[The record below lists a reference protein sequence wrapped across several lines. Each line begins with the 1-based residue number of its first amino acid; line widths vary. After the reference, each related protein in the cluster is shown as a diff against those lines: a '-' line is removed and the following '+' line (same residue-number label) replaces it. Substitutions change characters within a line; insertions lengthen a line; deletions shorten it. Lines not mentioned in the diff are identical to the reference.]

1 MSNNVNSRI
10 ITAILWPFGA
20 LVSALR
26 NWRQPWAMNVFWVVC
41 IFLGAIQIFHP
52 SGTVLGEGSDAGRYV
67 LELQWMYS
75 SVDTYSQV
83 SRYFY
88 DGDTNDVFCSTLQ
101 FLVSRFTDNGHVF
114 FFVLAI
120 IYGFF
125 YSRNIWYILGKISDQ
140 RIKGLWVLIALFFL
154 VCPIWNINGV
164 RMWTALHVFCYGAL
178 PYLLDGEKKQLIW
191 SAISILIH
199 HSFIF
204 PIALLAG
211 FILVQKKVFKNNNI
225 LTGLFLFYLFTLTVK
240 TIDLGALNVALQ
252 AYLPGFYDD
261 RIDSYVNEDILN
273 ARLER
278 ASQNSWHVAFFN
290 DLQYWI
296 NQLLIVFSFIT
307 IRKFKDKLVDIL
319 PLFAFALLIY
329 GFSNI
334 LACVPSGG
342 RYITI
347 SKMFMGS
354 VYLLVYGKMYSIPHF
369 RKVLPYVLFLLAFSL
384 IFEIR
389 KGLDFYGIGLFGN
402 FITAMLVDDRTPLIN
417 LIKFL

>member
-164 RMWTALHVFCYGAL
+164 RMWTALHVFCY
-178 PYLLDGEKKQLIW
+178 
-191 SAISILIH
+191 
-199 HSFIF
+199 
-204 PIALLAG
+204 
-211 FILVQKKVFKNNNI
+211 
-225 LTGLFLFYLFTLTVK
+225 
-240 TIDLGALNVALQ
+240 
-252 AYLPGFYDD
+252 
-261 RIDSYVNEDILN
+261 
-273 ARLER
+273 
-278 ASQNSWHVAFFN
+278 
-290 DLQYWI
+290 
-296 NQLLIVFSFIT
+296 
-307 IRKFKDKLVDIL
+307 
-319 PLFAFALLIY
+319 
-329 GFSNI
+329 
-334 LACVPSGG
+334 
-342 RYITI
+342 
-347 SKMFMGS
+347 
-354 VYLLVYGKMYSIPHF
+354 
-369 RKVLPYVLFLLAFSL
+369 
-384 IFEIR
+384 
-389 KGLDFYGIGLFGN
+389 
-402 FITAMLVDDRTPLIN
+402 
-417 LIKFL
+417 

>member
-1 MSNNVNSRI
+1 MNSNNKVLL
-10 ITAILWPFGA
+10 AILWPFGA
-20 LVSALR
+20 LVSALK

-52 SGTVLGEGSDAGRYV
+52 TGQVLGDGSDAGRYV
-67 LELQWMYS
+67 LELQWMYNS
-75 SVDTYSQV
+75 IDNYSQV
-83 SRYFY
+83 SRNFY
-88 DGDTNDVFCSTLQ
+88 DGDTNDVFRPTLQ

-125 YSRNIWYILGKISDQ
+125 YSRNIWYILGKIADQ

-164 RMWTALHVFCYGAL
+164 RMWTALHVFCYGAI
-178 PYLLDGEKKQLIW
+178 PYLLDGKKKRLIW

-211 FILVQKKVFKNNNI
+211 FILVQKKVVMNNNI

-240 TIDLGALNVALQ
+240 AIDLGALNVALQ
-252 AYLPGFYDD
+252 AYLPGFYED
-261 RIDSYVNEDILN
+261 RIDGYVNETTL
-273 ARLER
+273 ATRLER
-278 ASQNSWHVAFFN
+278 TSQNSWHVAFFN
-290 DLQYWI
+290 NLQYWI
-296 NQLLIVFSFIT
+296 HQLLIVSSFIT
-307 IRKFKDKLVDIL
+307 IRKFKNRLTDIL

-347 SKMFMGS
+347 AKMFMVS
-354 VYLLVYGKMYSIPHF
+354 VYLLVYGEMYAISYC
-369 RKVLPYVLFLLAFSL
+369 RKYLPYILSVLAFSL
-384 IFEIR
+384 IFDIR
-389 KGLDFYGIGLFGN
+389 KGLEFYGLGLFGN
-402 FITAMLVDDRTPLIN
+402 FITAILIDDRTPLIY
-417 LIKFL
+417 LIKF